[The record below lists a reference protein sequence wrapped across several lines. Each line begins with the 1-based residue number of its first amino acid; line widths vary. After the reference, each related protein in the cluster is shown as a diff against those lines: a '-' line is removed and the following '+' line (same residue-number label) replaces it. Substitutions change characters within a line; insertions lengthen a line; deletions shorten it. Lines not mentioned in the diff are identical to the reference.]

1 VSKGDGAPTSA
12 QQIFDRLA
20 ATHLREP
27 GVTLEPVFHNDALK
41 VDAKLYAFVA
51 KGRLVVKVPI
61 ASAAK
66 LTESGRAAA
75 YEPSPGRRMKEW
87 IALDPPR
94 SRGDRTWARLMAD
107 ARRYVASLPATT
119 RSRRKRP

>member
-1 VSKGDGAPTSA
+1 MSKGDGASTSA
-12 QQIFDRLA
+12 QKVFDRLA
-20 ATHLREP
+20 ASHLREP

-41 VDAKLYAFVA
+41 VDAKLYAFIT
-51 KGRLVVKVPI
+51 KGQLVVKVPS

-75 YEPSPGRRMKEW
+75 YEPSPGRRMREW

-94 SRGDRTWARLMAD
+94 SRGDQTWARLMAD